1 MLLATNATPP
11 RAAISSRN
19 ACWCGATFPFAAFT
33 SIAKNRPSLRM
44 PRMSATPG
52 AWLGMYVF
60 RLLTKIPAV
69 LFFQQKIPR

>member
-1 MLLATNATPP
+1 
-11 RAAISSRN
+11 
-19 ACWCGATFPFAAFT
+19 
-33 SIAKNRPSLRM
+33 
-44 PRMSATPG
+44 MSATPG

>member
-1 MLLATNATPP
+1 
-11 RAAISSRN
+11 
-19 ACWCGATFPFAAFT
+19 
-33 SIAKNRPSLRM
+33 M

-69 LFFQQKIPR
+69 VLPAEDSAIAKVVEDLLLDLLFEDGSGD